1 MLVELRIKNFAIIDE
16 LHCSFGPGLNV
27 ISGETGAGKSILIGA
42 VGLLLGERASPDI
55 IRTSEETAVV
65 EALFQ
70 PDETDRLEETLADMG
85 LEGEDGLLLRRVVT
99 RSGKNRVYVNGSP
112 ATLGMM
118 ARLSE
123 ALINICG
130 QHEHQL
136 LLQAENHLDIL
147 DDFGGLGPSRS
158 AYERLFGEYGEL
170 KARVRELS
178 ERKREGHEREDLLR
192 YQLQEI
198 EAAAT
203 AVGEDE
209 RLLAEKKV
217 LANVQKLRE
226 SAQRAYDT
234 LYGREGSVLAELRQV
249 LTDVR
254 EIAQLDAG
262 FALSEKDVEAIYYQ
276 AEDWALTLR
285 EYSRRLSFEP
295 ERAAA
300 VDERLEVLAR
310 LKRKYG
316 GSLNAVLDRAEA
328 MRTELAVRAHIDED
342 LEAAEADLKAV
353 RTRLIGEAESLSG
366 QRKAAAAVLERAVET
381 ELRTLRMPDVLFSV
395 AFHGGGDGAEGP
407 ALNARGMDE
416 AEFFLSTNVGE
427 ELKPLHRIA
436 SGGELSRIILALKKV
451 LARTGSVATIV
462 FDEVDSGIGGATA
475 EVVGERLRDVAR
487 HHQVLCITHLPQIA
501 CFGDRHYRVAK
512 SVVGERTTSQVEVLS
527 ETGRLEEIAR
537 MLGGVDVTDRT
548 RAHARE
554 MLARSKAVSGRP

>member
-16 LHCSFGPGLNV
+16 LHCRFGPGLNV

-70 PDETDRLEETLADMG
+70 TDETDRLEEALADMG

-136 LLQAENHLDIL
+136 LLRAENHLDIL
-147 DDFGGLGPSRS
+147 DDFGGLGPPRR

-170 KARVRELS
+170 NARVRELS
-178 ERKREGHEREDLLR
+178 ERKREGREREELLR

-198 EAAAT
+198 EAAAP
-203 AVGEDE
+203 AAGEDE

-217 LANVQKLRE
+217 LANVQKLQE

-234 LYGREGSVLAELRQV
+234 LYGREGSVLSELRQV

-254 EIAQLDAG
+254 EIGQLDAG

-285 EYSRRLSFEP
+285 EYARRLSFEP

-316 GSLNAVLDRAEA
+316 GSLNVVLDRAEA
-328 MRTELAVRAHIDED
+328 MRTELAVGAHIDED
-342 LEAAEADLKAV
+342 LDAAEAGLKAAH
-353 RTRLIGEAESLSG
+353 TRLIAQAETLSG
-366 QRKAAAAVLERAVET
+366 QRKAAAAVLERAVEK
-381 ELRTLRMPDVLFSV
+381 ELRTLRMPDVRFSV
-395 AFHGGGDGAEGP
+395 AFRAGADGAEGP

-416 AEFFLSTNVGE
+416 AEFFLSTNIGE

-554 MLARSKAVSGRP
+554 MLARSRAVSGRP